1 VDRPYITLI
10 LPAYNESA
18 TIRRTISRTV
28 DYFTERQYS
37 YEIIAAIDGD
47 DGARELVAEMGKSNP
62 AIKVTGHSD
71 RSGKGRGIREAIRIS
86 TGSVIGYADADYKV
100 PIEEFDKIHPLLA
113 QGYDVVIGSRGLAK
127 SVIERKQPLYRRLG
141 SRGFAVF
148 MRTVVGLA
156 GISDTQCGFK
166 FFTRDAALRLF
177 AAQKIDGYMFDVE
190 ILAIAQLYGY
200 RIAETPIRWQDDGDS
215 RLQLFRGNVR
225 NVIDIFRI
233 RLMRPQYKESR

>member
-1 VDRPYITLI
+1 MDRPYITLI